1 MVGASVFEWGLLI
14 GAIALGLIFIMVLLT
29 LVVAASSRREG
40 RRISEMLEERYSRL
54 ENELQRTKMALLDA
68 QQKARQLEVR
78 LDEQRPEKLIGKL
91 EQATEE
97 LEQLQRRLSESELQ
111 VGQLKQELLHRSE
124 QQEQQRLRLE
134 QERQHLME
142 EIDRWHGR
150 YGESQLQVTRLE
162 QELLDAQQKV
172 EQLAQLRERL
182 LAEMREI
189 GNE

>member
-1 MVGASVFEWGLLI
+1 MLGASVAEWGLLI
-14 GAIALGLIFIMVLLT
+14 GAIALGSVFIIVLST
-29 LVVAASSRREG
+29 LVVAASGRRQG

-54 ENELQRTKMALLDA
+54 ENELQRAQWALLEA
-68 QQKARQLEVR
+68 QQKARQLE
-78 LDEQRPEKLIGKL
+78 EQFEENRPEKLIGKL

-97 LEQLQRRLSESELQ
+97 LEQLQHRLSESERQ
-111 VGQLKQELLHRSE
+111 AGQQKQEFLHQAE

-142 EIDRWHGR
+142 EVDRWHGR

-162 QELLDAQQKV
+162 QKLSDAQQKV
-172 EQLAQLRERL
+172 EQLTQLRGRL